1 MRQIEV
7 QMNKAIED
15 KKDWSK
21 NNTSVSYNEELDC
34 SIVRLYG
41 NKIAEIY
48 GDKIVL
54 FDGGVQSVT
63 TKSRLNAIITSNG
76 GFGSEGV
83 FQKSYD
89 WFVRIYDYA
98 TKTYNNIPFQNGL
111 ILV

>member
-1 MRQIEV
+1 MRKIEV

-21 NNTSVSYNEELDC
+21 DNTSVSYNEELDC

-48 GDKIVL
+48 EGKIVI
-54 FDGGVQSVT
+54 FDGDCKSKT

-98 TKTYNNIPFQNGL
+98 TKSYNVVDFQNGL
-111 ILV
+111 VLA